1 MIAVVQVKLNKRDMS
16 KEKSQNV
23 NMSDNSL
30 TKNVRIKIVKFNQ
43 LLLIKMV
50 LVNNWTK
57 YIYIY

>member
-16 KEKSQNV
+16 KKKSQNV

-50 LVNNWTK
+50 LVNN
-57 YIYIY
+57 

>member
-50 LVNNWTK
+50 LVNN
-57 YIYIY
+57 